1 MAQIAIMYYDNT
13 EHARIVAA
21 IPHDRTVAIVEEA
34 PEFIDYL
41 QFADERPELI
51 AFDTSVII
59 FDGLL
64 LCARMRELCPRARLL
79 PLGMPG
85 DTTTALAHLG
95 CLPPVDERD
104 PNLPALLR
112 AALDAPP
119 PPPPDALVRA
129 LIEEARIAE
138 AHMRLPHDRPE
149 TLIYATT
156 AARAQALRAQF
167 CGQGPV
173 YVAANLD
180 ELRLILNEA
189 WVSRFVA
196 TVEDAPL
203 AEPMI
208 RDDRLERIIIKLRP
222 EPTWPLELGLVWG

>member
-1 MAQIAIMYYDNT
+1 MAQVAIMYYDDT
-13 EHARIVAA
+13 KHARIVATV
-21 IPHDRTVAIVEEA
+21 PCNRTVAIVEEA

-85 DTTTALAHLG
+85 DTTAALAHLG
-95 CLPPVDERD
+95 CLAPVDARD

-119 PPPPDALVRA
+119 PAPDALVRA
-129 LIEEARIAE
+129 LIAEARIAE

-156 AARAQALRAQF
+156 PARAQALRAQF
-167 CGQGPV
+167 CGPGPV

>member
-1 MAQIAIMYYDNT
+1 
-13 EHARIVAA
+13 
-21 IPHDRTVAIVEEA
+21 P
-34 PEFIDYL
+34 
-41 QFADERPELI
+41 
-51 AFDTSVII
+51 S
-59 FDGLL
+59 
-64 LCARMRELCPRARLL
+64 
-79 PLGMPG
+79 
-85 DTTTALAHLG
+85 DTTAALAHLG
-95 CLPPVDERD
+95 CLPPVDAHD

-138 AHMRLPHDRPE
+138 AHMRLPHDWPE

-156 AARAQALRAQF
+156 PARAQALRAQF

-180 ELRLILNEA
+180 ELRQLMNEIYIT
-189 WVSRFVA
+189 RFVA

-203 AEPMI
+203 AEPLI
-208 RDDRLERIIIKLRP
+208 WDNSIERFTVRLSP
-222 EPTWPLELGLVWG
+222 EPVWPLELGPAWG

>member
-13 EHARIVAA
+13 EQARIVAA
-21 IPHDRTVAIVEEA
+21 VPRDRTVAIVEEA

-41 QFADERPELI
+41 QFADEPPELI

-79 PLGMPG
+79 PLGIPS
-85 DTTTALAHLG
+85 DTTAALAHLG
-95 CLPPVDERD
+95 CLPAVDEDD
-104 PNLPALLR
+104 PHLSVLLR

-138 AHMRLPHDRPE
+138 AHMRLPHDRPQ

-156 AARAQALRAQF
+156 PARAQALRAQF

-180 ELRLILNEA
+180 ELRLILNEV

-196 TVEDAPL
+196 SVEDAPL

-222 EPTWPLELGLVWG
+222 EPTWPLELGIVWG